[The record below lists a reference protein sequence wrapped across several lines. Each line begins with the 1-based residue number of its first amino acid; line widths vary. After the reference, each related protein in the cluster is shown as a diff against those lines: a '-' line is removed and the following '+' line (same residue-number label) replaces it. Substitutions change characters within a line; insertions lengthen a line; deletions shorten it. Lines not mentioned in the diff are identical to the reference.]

1 MSDCPAA
8 GAAVGL
14 DMLRYTPFHVVGV
27 SHHTAGIELRE
38 RFAFSSAELA
48 AWLQGQAAAG
58 STALLLSTCNR
69 CEIYWAGDLDLE
81 SWFRDFSSSRGACL
95 GEAFLRFDGEEAV
108 RHLFEVTAGLDSQI
122 LGETEVLGQV
132 RRAYD
137 AARAAGTTNRL
148 IDSIMSASLVAG
160 RRVRRE
166 TMLGRHPA
174 SVSSAA
180 VDVATSAADSLADAR
195 ALVLGAGE
203 VAEGVLKALH
213 GRTAATALV
222 NRRPE
227 RAAALASAWGAVS
240 GAWEELDAL
249 LAASDAV
256 FVATSAGHHV
266 ITAARL
272 AEAVGPHGRQLSVF
286 DLSVPRNVEPSARSV
301 PGIKLFDLDDLQ
313 RLRCP
318 AEGFASPVID
328 HARQVLAE
336 ELERLDI
343 TLRARAAAPR
353 LAELHQMAAR
363 LAEEEAEVA
372 LARLGDLDERERQVV
387 REMAERLVRRV
398 LYPVSRTVR
407 EAGGSPE
414 VAAGS

>member
-1 MSDCPAA
+1 
-8 GAAVGL
+8 
-14 DMLRYTPFHVVGV
+14 MLRDLPFHVVGV

-38 RFAFSSAELA
+38 RFAFTSAEIA

-69 CEIYWAGDLDLE
+69 CEIYWTGDLDLE
-81 SWFRDFSSSRGACL
+81 AWFRDFSSSRGACL
-95 GEAFLRFDGEEAV
+95 GEALLRLDGEEAV
-108 RHLFEVTAGLDSQI
+108 RHLFDVTAGLDSQI

-148 IDSIMSASLVAG
+148 IDSILSAALVAG

-180 VDVATSAADSLADAR
+180 VDVAASAVGASALPSLGDAR

-213 GRTAATALV
+213 GRTAGTALV

-227 RAAALASAWGAVS
+227 RAAALASAWDAVS
-240 GAWEELDAL
+240 GGWDELDAL
-249 LAASDAV
+249 LAASDVV
-256 FVATSAGHHV
+256 FVATSADHPV
-266 ITAARL
+266 ITATRL
-272 AEAVGPHGRQLSVF
+272 AEAVGPRGRQLSVF

-301 PGIKLFDLDDLQ
+301 PGIRLFDLDDLQ

-318 AEGFASPVID
+318 VEGFASPAID
-328 HARQVLAE
+328 HARNVLDQ
-336 ELERLDI
+336 ELERLD
-343 TLRARAAAPR
+343 TALRARAAAPR
-353 LAELHQMAAR
+353 LADLHRMAAR

-372 LARLGDLDERERQVV
+372 LAQLGDLNDREQRVV

-407 EAGGSPE
+407 EGKGTPE
-414 VAAGS
+414 VVAGQ